1 MAEDVKLV
9 RSIGVIG
16 QGGVGK
22 TALSDA
28 LIFAAGAVTRQG
40 RPDEENSVF
49 DTEPEEMRRRS
60 SLTTSIF
67 SFGWKKHDL
76 TLLDMPGYASF
87 LGDSIHCLRGCTSVV
102 FVVAPGADQIRVE
115 GETLWNRAAEL
126 KLPALAFVSR
136 MDREH
141 ADFHA
146 GVADLRNHLRA
157 KPVPIQMPIGAADTF
172 RGVIDLLTMKAW
184 TAGADGKLKEE
195 AIPADLA
202 GEASAAREAMIEA
215 AAEATDELTE
225 KYLEHGTLTDE
236 EVLEAL
242 HIGTIRRVLTP
253 VLCGSSSRTIGM
265 QPLLDACVAFLGSAA
280 DLGPVEGRDPRIHE
294 ALTREPAATEA
305 FSAYVFKT
313 LVDPFAGKLSLFRVL
328 SGTATDSTVL
338 NVGKDS
344 RERLGHL
351 LRLEGKKQT
360 QVAKAVAGEIIAVA
374 KLKDTATGDTLA
386 EEKAPILYPRVELPP
401 PAISFA
407 VAPKGKADEEKA
419 AQALHRLMEEDPSLD
434 MHRDPQTRE
443 LILSGVGQLHIE
455 VVIERMHRKY
465 GAEVELKAPK
475 VPYKETIKG
484 RAESQGKLKKQSGG
498 RGQYGDCWLKVEP
511 LPRGGNFEFVDEIV
525 GGVVP
530 RQYIPAVE
538 KGVREAMGEGILAG
552 YPIVDIRVT
561 LYDGSYHDVDSSEMA
576 FKIAAS
582 MGFKSALE
590 KAKPI
595 LLEPIMN
602 LEVSVPDDCMGD
614 VIGDLNSRRGK
625 VQSVDARAG
634 GQVIKASVPMSE
646 ALKYAPDLTSMTSGR
661 GSFTVGFSHYEELPP
676 HLVEKVVK
684 EAQAARE
691 HHHHHHGKE

>member
-1 MAEDVKLV
+1 MAEDVKQV
-9 RSIGVIG
+9 RSIGIVG

-22 TALSDA
+22 TSLADG

-40 RPDEENSVF
+40 RPDEENSAF

-60 SLTTSIF
+60 TLTTSIF
-67 SFGWKKHDL
+67 SFTYKKHDL

-87 LGDSIHCLRGCTSVV
+87 LGDAIHCLRGCTSLI
-102 FVVAPGADQIRVE
+102 FTVAPAAGQIRVE
-115 GETLWNRAAEL
+115 AETMWQRAAEL
-126 KLPALAFVSR
+126 RLPAIAFVTR

-141 ADFHA
+141 ADFDA
-146 GVADLRNHLRA
+146 AIGDLRSHLGA
-157 KPVPIQMPIGAADTF
+157 KPVPVQMPIGAAESF
-172 RGVIDLLTMKAW
+172 RGVVDLLTMKALL
-184 TAGADGKLKEE
+184 AQPDGKLKEE
-195 AIPADLA
+195 AIPADVQA
-202 GEASAAREAMIEA
+202 QAAAAREAMIEL

-225 KYLEHGTLTDE
+225 KYLEHGTLTNE
-236 EVLEAL
+236 EVLQAL
-242 HIGTIRRVLTP
+242 RQGTLSGTLTP
-253 VLCGSSSRTIGM
+253 VLCGSSAKTIGM
-265 QPLLDACVAFLGSAA
+265 QPLLDATIAYLGSAA
-280 DLGPVEGRDPRIHE
+280 DLGTVEGRDPKIAE
-294 ALTREPAATEA
+294 PLTREPAVSEP

-313 LVDPFAGKLSLFRVL
+313 MVDPFAGKLTLFRVM
-328 SGTATDSTVL
+328 SGTATDATVL
-338 NVGKDS
+338 NVSKDT

-360 QVAKAVAGEIIAVA
+360 QIARALPGEIVAVA

-386 EEKAPILYPRVELPP
+386 DEKSPIVFPRVELPP

-407 VAPKGKADEEKA
+407 VAPKGKGDEEKA
-419 AQALHRLMEEDPSLD
+419 AAALHRLMEEDPSLD

-455 VVIERMHRKY
+455 VIIERMHRKY

-475 VPYKETIKG
+475 IPYKETIKG

-511 LPRGGNFEFVDEIV
+511 LARGAQFEFVDEIV

-538 KGVREAMGEGILAG
+538 KGVREAMNEGILAG
-552 YPIVDIRVT
+552 YPIVDVKVT

-582 MGFKSALE
+582 MGFKAALE

-602 LEVSVPDDCMGD
+602 MEVAVPDDCMGD

-625 VQSVDARAG
+625 VQSVDARG
-634 GQVIKASVPMSE
+634 HGQVIKASVPMSE
-646 ALKYAPDLTSMTSGR
+646 VLKYAPDLTSMTSGR
-661 GSFTVGFSHYEELPP
+661 GSFTMGFSHYEELPG
-676 HLVEKVVK
+676 HLVDKVVK
-684 EAQAARE
+684 EAHAERE
-691 HHHHHHGKE
+691 HHHGHHKE